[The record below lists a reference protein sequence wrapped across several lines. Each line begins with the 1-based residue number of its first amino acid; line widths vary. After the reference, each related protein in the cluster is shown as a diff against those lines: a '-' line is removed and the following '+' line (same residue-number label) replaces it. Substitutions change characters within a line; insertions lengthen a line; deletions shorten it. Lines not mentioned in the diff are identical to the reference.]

1 MLKLDHAKIMFMYI
15 YLSQIKK
22 AKVLNVWFAK
32 ATEVAFSYKT

>member
-1 MLKLDHAKIMFMYI
+1 MLKFDQAKIISMYI
-15 YLSQIKK
+15 CLSQIKK